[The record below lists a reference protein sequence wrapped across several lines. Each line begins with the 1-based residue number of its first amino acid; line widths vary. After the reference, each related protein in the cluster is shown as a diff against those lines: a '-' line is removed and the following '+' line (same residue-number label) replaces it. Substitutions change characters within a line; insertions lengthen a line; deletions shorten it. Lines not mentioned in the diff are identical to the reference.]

1 MNNLLKVIGGQ
12 AGEKAAVLA
21 RKILIC
27 LLILTS
33 TCFKTSA
40 QVTLTATSG
49 IPAGSFTTLKQA
61 FDAINSGI
69 HQGDII
75 IYITANTNEGSTPA
89 TLNSGNADPA
99 SYTSIL
105 IQPSNPNITVTGNPA
120 AGFGVIQLNGA
131 DNVTINGDNPN
142 APGQN
147 RDLTINN
154 TSAAAQTGNSVIR
167 VATSSAVTSA
177 DNISILN
184 CILNGNVTS
193 GNASGITTNSTST
206 NISFGIY
213 VGGNAGAT
221 VTGAPTAIVS
231 DVANA
236 APAGTTINSFLA
248 QNNEI
253 NQCGRAIVFNGGNSS
268 VCNNV
273 DINGNTI
280 GTNAVL
286 GAYPYTTPATTVY
299 VTGIWVAGANAVSIT
314 ANTINNVISY
324 VGILTTGINLAA
336 NIGSGTI
343 SIADNIISGVANNGT
358 SPLSITSGIDIS
370 SGGTFT
376 ISGNDIS
383 TINNQSGFPN
393 VPASGIRINNN
404 SRPGTIESNRITA
417 VLNKGASPAE
427 GINIYNAASGML
439 IRNNFIS
446 NVLNGG
452 NNTFGVTGNA
462 NGILLNSGSSH
473 KVYHNSVNMTGV
485 NSSTSTNS
493 INCIAVASSAQTGID
508 IRNNIFSNTVG
519 GGSLS
524 NAYSCVFL
532 PFAVSAGMNLTINNN
547 AYFTGTTAG
556 KHAIA
561 FAGTTAYNAA
571 NLYTVANFNPY
582 TTLGATNWRSIA
594 PGWGVVTND
603 LYSFASTAAAPF
615 TSATDLHIPAA
626 TNTPIESGGADLSTA
641 LDIDAAVRN
650 LNFPDIGADE
660 FSGAINDI
668 VPPVIN
674 YTALS
679 NTCDIGNRQLIVTIT
694 DPSGVPVSGTGL
706 PVLYWQ
712 INGGGYNPA
721 TGVSIGS
728 GQYQFNF
735 GAGAVLGDVVTYY
748 VVAQDNNANV
758 IASPAAGATGYTS
771 DPPDASTAT
780 TTPRSYS
787 IQGTLTAG
795 TYDVGVGQTYTTIT
809 AAITDYNNSCPDG
822 NIIFR
827 LMDANYPSET
837 YPIVIDNPNADAT
850 HTLTILPAAGVAANI
865 SGSNATALFKLND
878 IDYVTFDG
886 LNTGGSSLTITNT
899 NAGTSSVVF
908 WLAGS
913 VDGAQHNTIRNCTIK
928 GSGSS
933 ATFAGIACGGSGAAS
948 AVATAPNSNT
958 TITGCDFA
966 ASQYGVYVYGDDI
979 TADQALQINNNTF
992 GSTVTASDKM
1002 GLKAIYIHGVNN
1014 YSISGNIIHG
1024 VSSASAVVAAGIA
1037 ITGNSSN
1044 GTISKNKISDIK
1056 QTSTSGSS
1064 SGIYLASM
1072 LNGSATTVTNN
1083 FIWDVGANGSST
1095 LANNGSGIYI
1105 AYGGGYSVYYNSVD
1119 MLTNATAANS
1129 ISAAMVIAGTV
1140 TFPNGLNIRN
1150 NIFSNTTTVGSRYSI
1165 YSAATAAVFSNID
1178 YNDYYSSTSTVL
1190 GYLSGNKANLGEWQ
1204 AATGKD
1210 NKSLSINPLFVS
1222 SSDLHLQTTSPLNA
1236 QATAIASVTTD
1247 IDGDS
1252 RVAPTDIGADE
1263 FDAVNC
1269 SGAPVGGTIASTAT
1283 TFCSSG
1289 SAYLS
1294 ATGFTCGDGVSY
1306 QWQSSTDG
1314 FVTPVNLAGQTVPSN
1329 ASTGNII
1336 TTTSYRLKVTCA
1348 NGGGIAYS
1356 NVITI
1361 TVNAPLVSTTTGAT
1375 RCGRGTVNL
1384 TASTATGGASLNW
1397 YSAAT
1402 GGSILFTGS
1411 PFTTPAIS
1419 ATTTYY
1425 VGASLGSSTGT
1436 AGPASPTAQGGTIG
1450 TQSVNWEVYFDVL
1463 QSATLNSIDIFPV
1476 NSGVTGSL
1484 TVKNSSGTTLI
1495 TVPYTT
1501 NVSGGATPQTITIN
1515 LAMTA
1520 GTNYY
1525 ITGVLPTGGLSRN
1538 ESGAAYPYN
1547 SSAIS
1552 ITGNGFSSAY
1562 YLGYYNF
1569 RFTGLCESPRIP
1581 VTATVTTPP
1590 AISATA
1596 TPSIIC
1602 VGGTSILN
1610 VTSGNSGYT
1619 YLWTPG
1625 SLAGAT
1631 VGANPVVNSTYT
1643 VTATDASG
1651 GPNNGCVNRATVNVI
1666 VRPLPSAVSVSP
1678 SIAAVCLGGLATQ
1691 LTATGGVLS
1700 NVSALSENF
1709 NSSPTTWTTINNST
1723 GGIPANAAWT
1733 QRPNAYIYKTNTF
1746 NSNDASQFF
1755 LSNSN
1760 AQGSGSMTSTILQSP
1775 AFTLSGFTTANLSF
1789 YHHLNY
1795 QGGETAIVEVSTDAI
1810 TWLPVAGGN
1819 YTSSVGA
1826 SNGFVAANLNLDAYA
1841 GQATVYIR
1849 FRYDDAI
1856 WKGWWAIDNVSI
1868 TGNMNTSITWTQAPA
1883 APASIFTDAGASI
1896 PYTAGTDLNTVYVQP
1911 TVNTVYTATATGP
1924 APPGCSSSATSTVS
1938 VTPPVS
1944 VTIVASDNPVC
1955 PSATVIFTATVIN
1968 GGPSPSYQWQVNGAN
1983 VGTNSSTYSYIPSNG
1998 DIVTVIVNGNG
2009 ACTYGNPATSNAIT
2023 MSVAGAIAVA
2033 VNITANPGSEV
2044 CEGTL
2049 VTFTATPVNGG
2060 PSPTYQWKKNGVNVG
2075 TNSPTYSYAFAY
2087 AENGDAI
2094 TCTIT
2099 SNSSCISGVATATSP
2114 QILMTIHDIGPV
2126 TAVIGTTLGINT
2138 VCAGTVVTVRATPY
2152 RQGNNPTYE
2161 FFVNNISQGVQ
2172 ASNDFV
2178 FTPVNGDKVK
2188 VKLTSNYQCLTGAN
2202 NVTSNTITMTVLAN
2216 VPASVSLSNSA
2227 TLCAGQPITFTATP
2241 TNGGPSPTYDFWLNG
2256 SSVQNGASNTYILAS
2271 PANGNTVQV
2280 IMTSSYGCVTSNPA
2294 SSSIITLSLN
2304 ASPVASAAANCSNLL
2319 PGSGQQT
2326 ILTATATAGS
2336 GTISGYQWNL
2346 GGSPVVGATSSTY
2359 TTGTAGS
2366 YTVSVTNSNGCI
2378 TTSAPPI
2385 VITNT
2390 GAALAA
2396 GTYPI
2401 PGTSCGTFDKVSSA
2415 VNYINTWGVAGA
2427 VIFDIAPGYTE
2438 TAPAGGYAITAT
2450 GTAANTITFRR
2461 AGAGNNPVITAGLQT
2476 AGSNNDAIFKIIGGD
2491 YITIRNL
2498 TLKENSGNTVT
2509 ATGATNTMTE
2519 WGVAMLYATTT
2530 NGPSNNTIEADSISL
2545 NKNYPN
2551 SFGIYSNLRHSA
2563 AAVGTNADITNTS
2576 GGSNKIYSNAISNV
2590 NNPIVLVGAGAAM
2603 TPSNDIGGSSSATAN
2618 SISDWGSNT
2627 ANSGASAFYGVVP
2640 AITGIYTANQV
2651 SLNISWNSIGNAT
2664 AVNAG
2669 AAGFRGI
2676 YSDFVGTAPSG
2687 TFTNTISN
2695 NSIQLNSSSTGAGD
2709 AFEGIRQGNTV
2720 GSAAVAGITNNI
2732 TNNSI
2737 GMILAGAASA
2747 TTTTVISNAFPSGI
2761 LNISNNII
2769 KGNTS
2774 TATTGGFTGI
2784 VNSAAVA
2791 TTITISNNQFG
2802 DVSTDA
2808 ISFSAA
2814 NSGTVSGISNTG
2826 AGAAAVLSV
2835 NNNSFTRF
2843 VHTVTGTADH
2853 TYILNSATPAT
2864 QNINNNIFTAINTN
2878 SNGALNCIS
2887 SSTVAANKT
2896 ISGNSFTSVTGGSG
2910 SMVMIN
2916 AAGGSASCSITNNNI
2931 GNHVASSVSG
2941 AGSITGINLTN
2952 AVGGTASVTSNLIT
2966 GISSSGNAAAVYGI
2980 NSAVPSVTITGD
2992 SINTIAASGNAAVLN
3007 AVTVSG
3013 NATATVSQNHIH
3025 AINGTGTGAVR
3036 ANGISITA
3044 GTTVTV
3050 FKNKIYDLTEQNSAG
3065 VAATLVNGIVL
3076 QGGTTVTAHNNFVSD
3091 LKAPAANVAEG
3102 IRAIAVTSTAAGSTY
3117 NVYYNSVYLNATS
3130 SGTDFGTTG
3139 LFHAASA
3146 TATTAALN
3154 IRNNIFDNESVAN
3167 GTGITAAFRRDQ
3179 VTLGNYAAT
3188 SNTNLFYAGSLATP
3202 GVLYYDG
3209 TNNDAAIASL
3219 QTRLSPREALSITA
3233 IPAFVST
3240 TDLHLVATDNCG
3252 IDGAGLPIAGITDD
3266 IDADTR
3272 DASTPDIGADE
3283 FSGSGGG
3290 AGNWKGVNSNW
3301 LDPQNWCGQVPT
3313 ASMNVV
3319 IGAGKPFYPVI
3330 TTTVPVAKNVSIA
3343 AGGSITIT
3351 GAGKLGIYG
3360 SISNSGIFNVVDGT
3374 IEMVGSGNQ
3383 AIPAGAFQNDD
3394 IKNLI
3399 ISNTS
3404 ASPGVSLLGPLNL
3417 YGKLSFTGNNKT
3429 FTTGGN
3435 LTLKSTATGTA
3446 SVGDITSN
3454 NIANSNN
3461 QITGNVTVER
3471 FVSAKRAWRFLS
3483 VPTQH
3488 NLQTIHESWQENQP
3502 ANVTN
3507 PPGYGIQITK
3517 DSANWNTT
3525 GFDLQT
3531 IAGPSL
3537 KTYDPIGG
3545 IWRAVTSTIDVPGVS
3560 NGRFVPGTAYMTFVR
3575 GDRTV
3580 NSFPAAA
3587 TTTVLREKGALITGD
3602 FSVPAIGAGQFA
3614 AIGNPYAS
3622 AVDFS
3627 KLTKTNLQDVYYM
3640 WDPYLGSLG
3649 GYVTFAGPSYSPTP
3663 LSPSYAGGNFY
3674 IESGQAFFVKS
3685 SGAAAALT
3693 FKEPAK
3699 VDGSNLVARQTIAG
3713 AQLRTNF
3720 YAKQNG
3726 VYSLYD
3732 GVVSQFD
3739 PSYADVVDE
3748 QDAVK
3753 LANFG
3758 ENLSIYKSAKQL
3770 SVERSK
3776 QPGNN
3781 DTIFYRLSQVR
3792 LAEYRIEFV
3801 AENMDPSLT
3810 GYLEDNY
3817 LHSSTPVPMSGTTAV
3832 DFTITTDA
3840 GSYAPD
3846 RFRLVFRQGG
3856 PLPVTFTSVKATK
3869 QRSGGIL
3876 VEWNVDNE
3884 QNIDHY
3890 EVERSADGRNYSKLH
3905 AEAARGNGSGASILY
3920 KWLDLNPNDGDNF
3933 YRIRSISLDR
3943 DEKLSQVVKVSA
3955 GKIPAMISVYPN
3967 PLGPDRIMNINMQ
3980 NKAAGNYKIVLL
3992 NASGQVCQ
4000 ASGLNHTGGSAV
4012 YSLLLSG
4019 TLAKGNYTLEVIS
4032 EKNDIDKVRIVY

>member
-12 AGEKAAVLA
+12 TEEKAAVFA
-21 RKILIC
+21 SKILIC
-27 LLILTS
+27 LLILTA
-33 TCFKTSA
+33 TCFKVSA
-40 QVTLTATSG
+40 QVSLTATSG
-49 IPAGSFTTLKQA
+49 IPAGSYSTLKQA

-75 IYITANTNEGSTPA
+75 VYINSNTNEGATPA

-99 SYTSIL
+99 SYSSIL
-105 IQPSNPNITVTGNPA
+105 IQPANPNITVTGNPA

-154 TSAAAQTGNSVIR
+154 TATATQTGNSVIR

-193 GNASGITTNSTST
+193 GNASGITTNTTST

-236 APAGTTINSFLA
+236 APAGTTVNAFVA

-253 NQCGRAIVFNGGNSS
+253 NQCGRAIEFNGGNSS
-268 VCNNV
+268 VCNSV
-273 DINGNTI
+273 SITGNTI
-280 GTNAVL
+280 GTSAVL
-286 GAYPYTTPATTVY
+286 GAYPYTTPTTTVY
-299 VTGIWVAGANAVSIT
+299 TVGIWVAGANAVSIT
-314 ANTINNVISY
+314 SNTINNVISY
-324 VGILTTGINLAA
+324 VGILTSGISLFG

-370 SGGTFT
+370 SGGTYT

-383 TINNQSGFPN
+383 TISNQSGFPN
-393 VPASGIRINNN
+393 VPASGIRINSN
-404 SRPGTIESNRITA
+404 SRPGTIESNKITA

-427 GINIYNAASGML
+427 GINLFNAASGMF

-452 NNTFGVTGNA
+452 NNTFGVTANA
-462 NGILLNSGSSH
+462 NGILLNSGSNH

-493 INCIAVASSAQTGID
+493 INCIAIASSAQTGID

-561 FAGTTAYNAA
+561 FAGTAAYNAA

-594 PGWGVVTND
+594 PGWGVASND

-626 TNTPIESGGADLSTA
+626 TNTAIESGGADLSTA
-641 LDIDAAVRN
+641 FDIDVAVRN
-650 LNFPDIGADE
+650 PNFPDIGADE
-660 FSGAINDI
+660 FPGTINDI
-668 VPPVIN
+668 VPPVIT
-674 YTALS
+674 YTALG
-679 NTCDIGNRQLIVTIT
+679 NTCSTGNRQLIVTIT

-712 INGGGYNPA
+712 VNGGGYTPV
-721 TGVSIGS
+721 TGVSVGS

-735 GAGAVLGDVVTYY
+735 GGGTALGDVITYY
-748 VVAQDNNANV
+748 VVAQDNSANV
-758 IASPAAGATGYTS
+758 IANPAAGATGYTS
-771 DPPDASTAT
+771 DPPDAATAT
-780 TTPRSYS
+780 TVPYSYT
-787 IQGTLTAG
+787 IQGVLTAG

-809 AAITDYNNSCPDG
+809 AAISDYNNSCPDG

-827 LMDANYPSET
+827 LVDASYPGET
-837 YPIVIDNPNADAT
+837 YPIVIDNAGADAT
-850 HTLTILPAAGVAANI
+850 HTLTILPAAGVAVNV
-865 SGSNATALFKLND
+865 SGSNATALFKLKD

-908 WLAGS
+908 WLAGTE
-913 VDGAQHNTIRNCTIK
+913 DGAQHNTISNCTIK
-928 GSGSS
+928 GSGSG
-933 ATFAGIACGGSGAAS
+933 ATFAGIACGSGSSAS

-958 TITGCDFA
+958 TITGCSFA
-966 ASQYGVYVYGDDI
+966 ASQYGVYVNGDDI
-979 TADQALQINNNTF
+979 TADQDLLINNNNF

-1002 GLKAIYIHGVNN
+1002 GLKAILLHSVNN
-1014 YSISGNIIHG
+1014 YSISGNTIQG
-1024 VSSASAVVAAGIA
+1024 VSSAAAVAAAGIA

-1044 GTISKNKISDIK
+1044 GTITKNRIADVK

-1064 SGIYLASM
+1064 TGIYLASM
-1072 LNGSATTVTNN
+1072 LNGSATAVANN
-1083 FIWDVGANGSST
+1083 FIWDIASNGSST
-1095 LANNGSGIYI
+1095 LANNGSGIYVG
-1105 AYGGGYSVYYNSVD
+1105 YGGGYSIYYNSVD
-1119 MLTNATAANS
+1119 MQTNATAANS
-1129 ISAAMVIAGTV
+1129 ISAAIVIAGSV

-1165 YSAATAAVFSNID
+1165 YCASTAAVFSNID
-1178 YNDYYSSTSTVL
+1178 YNDYYSGASTLL
-1190 GYLSGNKANLGEWQ
+1190 GYLLGNKINLGEWQ

-1210 NKSLSINPLFVS
+1210 NKSMSINPVFVS
-1222 SSDLHLQTTSPLNA
+1222 AADLHLQTSSPLNG
-1236 QATAIASVTTD
+1236 QATAIATVTTD
-1247 IDGDS
+1247 IDADT

-1269 SGAPVGGTIASTAT
+1269 SGSPAGGTITSTAS

-1289 SAYLS
+1289 SAFLS

-1306 QWQSSTDG
+1306 QWQYSTDG
-1314 FVTPVNLAGQTVPSN
+1314 FTTPLNLAGQTVPSN

-1336 TTTSYRLKVTCA
+1336 TTTAYRLKVTCA

-1384 TASTATGGASLNW
+1384 TASTATTGASLNW
-1397 YSAAT
+1397 YSSAT

-1436 AGPASPTAQGGTIG
+1436 AGPASPIAQGGAIG

-1463 QSATLNSIDIFPV
+1463 QSATLNSVDIFPI

-1547 SSAIS
+1547 SSALS
-1552 ITGNGFSSAY
+1552 ITGNGFSSSY
-1562 YLGYYNF
+1562 YLCYYNF
-1569 RFTGLCESPRIP
+1569 RFTGICESPRIP

-1610 VTSGNSGYT
+1610 VTSSNSGYT

-1625 SLAGAT
+1625 SLVGAT
-1631 VGANPVVNSTYT
+1631 VGANPVVNTTYT

-1651 GPNNGCVNRATVNVI
+1651 GPNNGCANRTTVNVI

-1678 SIAAVCLGGLATQ
+1678 SIASVCLGGLATQ
-1691 LTATGGVLS
+1691 VTASGGVLS

-1709 NSSPTTWTTINNST
+1709 NTSPTTWTTINNST

-1733 QRPNAYIYKTNTF
+1733 LRPNAYIYKTNTF

-1755 LSNSN
+1755 LTNSN
-1760 AQGSGSMTSTILQSP
+1760 AQGSGSLTSTILQSP

-1789 YHHLNY
+1789 YRHLNY
-1795 QGGETAIVEVSTDAI
+1795 QGGETAIVEISTNGISWA
-1810 TWLPVAGGN
+1810 PVAGGN
-1819 YTSSVGA
+1819 YTASVGA

-1883 APASIFTDAGASI
+1883 APATIFTDAGASI
-1896 PYTAGTDLNTVYVQP
+1896 PYIAGTDLNTVYVQP
-1911 TVNTVYTATATGP
+1911 GVNTVYTATATGP

-1944 VTIVASDNPVC
+1944 VSIVASDNPVC
-1955 PSATVIFTATVIN
+1955 PSATVTFTATVIN

-2033 VNITANPGSEV
+2033 VSITANPGSEV

-2099 SNSSCISGVATATSP
+2099 SNSSCISGNATATSP

-2126 TAVIGTTLGINT
+2126 TAVIGTTLGVNT

-2152 RQGNNPTYE
+2152 RQGNSPTYE

-2172 ASNDFV
+2172 TSNDFV

-2188 VKLTSNYQCLTGAN
+2188 VKLTSNYQCLTGSN

-2216 VPASVSLSNSA
+2216 VPAGVSLSNSA

-2241 TNGGPSPTYDFWLNG
+2241 TNGGPSPTYDFLLNG
-2256 SSVQNGASNTYILAS
+2256 SSVQNGASNTYTLAS
-2271 PANGNTVQV
+2271 PVNGNTVQV

-2304 ASPVASAAANCSNLL
+2304 ASPAVSAVASCSNLL

-2326 ILTATATAGS
+2326 TLTATATAGS
-2336 GTISGYQWNL
+2336 GTITGYQWNL
-2346 GGSPVVGATSSTY
+2346 AGSPVAGATSATY
-2359 TTGTAGS
+2359 TTSVTGS
-2366 YTVSVTNSNGCI
+2366 YTISVTNTNGCI
-2378 TTSAPPI
+2378 TTLSPPI
-2385 VITNT
+2385 VITSN

-2401 PGTSCGTFDKVSSA
+2401 PGTGCGSFDKISSA
-2415 VNYINTWGVAGA
+2415 VSYINTWGIAGA
-2427 VIFDIAPGYTE
+2427 VIFNIAPGYTE
-2438 TAPAGGYAITAT
+2438 TAPVGGYAITAT
-2450 GTAANTITFRR
+2450 GTAANTITFQR
-2461 AGAGNNPVITAGLQT
+2461 AGAGNNPIITAGLQT
-2476 AGSNNDAIFKIIGGD
+2476 AGSNNDAVFKIIGGD

-2498 TLKENSGNTVT
+2498 TLQENAGNTVT

-2519 WGVAMLYATTT
+2519 WGVALLYATTS

-2563 AAVGTNADITNTS
+2563 AAVGASADITNTS

-2590 NNPIVLVGAGAAM
+2590 NNPIVLIGAGAAM
-2603 TPSNDIGGSSSATAN
+2603 TPSNDIGGIASATAN
-2618 SISDWGSNT
+2618 SITDWGSNT
-2627 ANSGASAFYGVVP
+2627 ANSGAATFAGVVS
-2640 AITGIYTANQV
+2640 TVSGIYAANQTA
-2651 SLNISWNSIGNAT
+2651 LNISWNSISNAT

-2669 AAGFRGI
+2669 AAGFRAI
-2676 YSDFVGTAPSG
+2676 HTDYAGTAPSG

-2695 NSIQLNSSSTGAGD
+2695 NSIQLRSSSTGAGD
-2709 AFEGIRQGNTV
+2709 ALEGIRLANTV
-2720 GSAAVAGITNNI
+2720 GSAAVAGITTNVTNNNI
-2732 TNNSI
+2732 S
-2737 GMILAGAASA
+2737 MILSGAASG
-2747 TTTTVISNAFPSGI
+2747 TTIAAVANAFPCGV

-2769 KGNTS
+2769 KGNSS
-2774 TATTGGFTGI
+2774 TATTGGFAGI
-2784 VNSAAVA
+2784 TNSAAVA
-2791 TTITISNNQFG
+2791 TTININNNQFG
-2802 DVSTDA
+2802 DASTDA
-2808 ISFSAA
+2808 IGFSAA
-2814 NSGTVSGISNTG
+2814 TSGTVAGISNTG
-2826 AGAAAVLSV
+2826 SGGAAILSV
-2835 NNNSFTRF
+2835 NGNSFTRF
-2843 VHTVTGTADH
+2843 AHTVTATSDH

-2864 QNINNNIFTAINTN
+2864 QNISNNTFTAINTN
-2878 SNGALNCIS
+2878 SNGSLTAIS
-2887 SSTVAANKT
+2887 SSTVAPNKT
-2896 ISGNSFTSVTGGSG
+2896 ISGNSFAGITGGTG
-2910 SMVMIN
+2910 NMVMIS
-2916 AAGGSASCSITNNNI
+2916 AAGGSTSCNIANNNI
-2931 GNHVASSVSG
+2931 GNRVASSVSG
-2941 AGSITGINLTN
+2941 GGSITGINLTN
-2952 AVGGTASVTSNLIT
+2952 AVGGTAIVTSNLIS
-2966 GISSSGNAAAVYGI
+2966 GISSSGNASSVYGI

-2992 SINTIAASGNAAVLN
+2992 SINTISASGNATLLQAIL
-3007 AVTVSG
+3007 VSG
-3013 NATATVSQNHIH
+3013 TGTGIVNQNHIA
-3025 AINGTGTGAVR
+3025 AISGTGTGAVQ
-3036 ANGISITA
+3036 ANGISVTA

-3050 FKNKIYDLTEQNSAG
+3050 FKNKIFDLAEQNSTGNTAP
-3065 VAATLVNGIVL
+3065 LVNGIVL
-3076 QGGTTVTAHNNFVSD
+3076 QGGTTVTAHNNFISD
-3091 LKAPAANVAEG
+3091 LKAP
-3102 IRAIAVTSTAAGSTY
+3102 
-3117 NVYYNSVYLNATS
+3117 
-3130 SGTDFGTTG
+3130 
-3139 LFHAASA
+3139 
-3146 TATTAALN
+3146 
-3154 IRNNIFDNESVAN
+3154 VAN
-3167 GTGITAAFRRDQ
+3167 I
-3179 VTLGNYAAT
+3179 
-3188 SNTNLFYAGSLATP
+3188 
-3202 GVLYYDG
+3202 
-3209 TNNDAAIASL
+3209 
-3219 QTRLSPREALSITA
+3219 
-3233 IPAFVST
+3233 
-3240 TDLHLVATDNCG
+3240 
-3252 IDGAGLPIAGITDD
+3252 
-3266 IDADTR
+3266 
-3272 DASTPDIGADE
+3272 
-3283 FSGSGGG
+3283 
-3290 AGNWKGVNSNW
+3290 
-3301 LDPQNWCGQVPT
+3301 
-3313 ASMNVV
+3313 
-3319 IGAGKPFYPVI
+3319 
-3330 TTTVPVAKNVSIA
+3330 
-3343 AGGSITIT
+3343 
-3351 GAGKLGIYG
+3351 
-3360 SISNSGIFNVVDGT
+3360 
-3374 IEMVGSGNQ
+3374 
-3383 AIPAGAFQNDD
+3383 
-3394 IKNLI
+3394 
-3399 ISNTS
+3399 
-3404 ASPGVSLLGPLNL
+3404 
-3417 YGKLSFTGNNKT
+3417 
-3429 FTTGGN
+3429 
-3435 LTLKSTATGTA
+3435 
-3446 SVGDITSN
+3446 
-3454 NIANSNN
+3454 
-3461 QITGNVTVER
+3461 
-3471 FVSAKRAWRFLS
+3471 
-3483 VPTQH
+3483 
-3488 NLQTIHESWQENQP
+3488 
-3502 ANVTN
+3502 
-3507 PPGYGIQITK
+3507 
-3517 DSANWNTT
+3517 
-3525 GFDLQT
+3525 
-3531 IAGPSL
+3531 
-3537 KTYDPIGG
+3537 
-3545 IWRAVTSTIDVPGVS
+3545 
-3560 NGRFVPGTAYMTFVR
+3560 
-3575 GDRTV
+3575 
-3580 NSFPAAA
+3580 
-3587 TTTVLREKGALITGD
+3587 
-3602 FSVPAIGAGQFA
+3602 
-3614 AIGNPYAS
+3614 
-3622 AVDFS
+3622 
-3627 KLTKTNLQDVYYM
+3627 
-3640 WDPYLGSLG
+3640 
-3649 GYVTFAGPSYSPTP
+3649 
-3663 LSPSYAGGNFY
+3663 
-3674 IESGQAFFVKS
+3674 
-3685 SGAAAALT
+3685 
-3693 FKEPAK
+3693 
-3699 VDGSNLVARQTIAG
+3699 
-3713 AQLRTNF
+3713 
-3720 YAKQNG
+3720 
-3726 VYSLYD
+3726 
-3732 GVVSQFD
+3732 
-3739 PSYADVVDE
+3739 
-3748 QDAVK
+3748 
-3753 LANFG
+3753 
-3758 ENLSIYKSAKQL
+3758 
-3770 SVERSK
+3770 
-3776 QPGNN
+3776 
-3781 DTIFYRLSQVR
+3781 
-3792 LAEYRIEFV
+3792 
-3801 AENMDPSLT
+3801 
-3810 GYLEDNY
+3810 
-3817 LHSSTPVPMSGTTAV
+3817 
-3832 DFTITTDA
+3832 
-3840 GSYAPD
+3840 
-3846 RFRLVFRQGG
+3846 
-3856 PLPVTFTSVKATK
+3856 
-3869 QRSGGIL
+3869 
-3876 VEWNVDNE
+3876 
-3884 QNIDHY
+3884 
-3890 EVERSADGRNYSKLH
+3890 
-3905 AEAARGNGSGASILY
+3905 AEAARGIAITSTAANSTYNIYYNSIYL
-3920 KWLDLNPNDGDNF
+3920 
-3933 YRIRSISLDR
+3933 
-3943 DEKLSQVVKVSA
+3943 
-3955 GKIPAMISVYPN
+3955 
-3967 PLGPDRIMNINMQ
+3967 
-3980 NKAAGNYKIVLL
+3980 
-3992 NASGQVCQ
+3992 
-4000 ASGLNHTGGSAV
+4000 
-4012 YSLLLSG
+4012 
-4019 TLAKGNYTLEVIS
+4019 
-4032 EKNDIDKVRIVY
+4032 